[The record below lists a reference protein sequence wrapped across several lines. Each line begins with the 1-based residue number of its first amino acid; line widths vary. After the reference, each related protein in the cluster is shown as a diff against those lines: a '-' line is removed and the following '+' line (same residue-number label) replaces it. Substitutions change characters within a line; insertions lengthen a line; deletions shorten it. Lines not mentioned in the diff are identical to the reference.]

1 MRQDRAAASAA
12 LKKLITLQGHVAQA
26 LTLRQWVRVLRC
38 QEDNDCAMSVV
49 TQGLPPRPSVVGQV
63 QGAAAGGRQAGA
75 QDALKST
82 FLFMGQG
89 LQLLRD

>member
-49 TQGLPPRPSVVGQV
+49 TQGLPPQDPQLLAKFKVQQQVGV
-63 QGAAAGGRQAGA
+63 KP
-75 QDALKST
+75 ALK
-82 FLFMGQG
+82 MP
-89 LQLLRD
+89 